1 MVPKMDG
8 IIIILT
14 KPGKSEGKLSLSYL
28 TPAAGS
34 GCLHAR
40 SGRRS
45 RALGYWCLLNCLG
58 ARSGG
63 LLLGS
68 RGVPVPEHLDSEDH
82 VKGEATNESVKDKL
96 VVDFLEGRKDS
107 RQGSDEVVEHLIR
120 KRN

>member
-1 MVPKMDG
+1 MVPKTDG

-14 KPGKSEGKLSLSYL
+14 KPGKSEGKQSPSYL
-28 TPAAGS
+28 TPAAGG

-45 RALGYWCLLNCLG
+45 RALGYWCLLNCLW

-63 LLLGS
+63 LLLGR

-82 VKGEATNESVKDKL
+82 IKGEAANESVKDKL
-96 VVDFLEGRKDS
+96 VIDFLEGREDS
-107 RQGSDEVVEHLIR
+107 RQ
-120 KRN
+120 